1 MPGLNPLRHQ
11 LASTSPVHLRG
22 LVAAAAARGD
32 PTQRLRRV
40 IRAEHRVFDA
50 VLCGS
55 GTEALLLAFE
65 TAERLLQAPT
75 GLVLPAFSCFDVA
88 AAAVRFGRPVR
99 FYDIDPQTMGP
110 ELGSL
115 EHALATGP
123 HIVLIASL
131 FGIPPDWRAMDPVL
145 AQAGAFIVEDA
156 AQGHGGRWEGAPLG
170 GHGRLGVLSFGRG
183 KGWTGG
189 EGGALL
195 IRDERDRHAVVQDA
209 LQPAKPSAVILAKAT
224 AHWALGRP
232 SIYRIPRTMPGLALG
247 QTQYREVGIPRD
259 MSPVAAAL
267 ALGTKAQA
275 DACIEVRRTKSA
287 RYTALLANVGF
298 SSQLRLPPRSEAG
311 FSRFP
316 ALLPKGMATFRSP
329 AAALRLGAAP
339 GYPAAL
345 PHLDQVRPLLSAPP
359 QLLPGA
365 RTLVEQLVTFPTH
378 PMVRDDEQDRLVE
391 LLSSQ

>member
-22 LVAAAAARGD
+22 LVVAAAAQGD

-40 IRAEHRVFDA
+40 IRAEYRVSDA

-55 GTEALLLAFE
+55 GTEALVLAFE
-65 TAERLLQAPT
+65 TAERLLEAPA

-88 AAAVRFGRPVR
+88 AAAVRFGRPVT
-99 FYDIDPQTMGP
+99 FYDIDPHTMGP
-110 ELGSL
+110 ELESL
-115 EHALATGP
+115 EHALATGS

-131 FGIPPDWRAMDPVL
+131 FGISPDWRALDPVL
-145 AQAGAFIVEDA
+145 ASADAFIVEDA
-156 AQGHGGRWEGAPLG
+156 AQGHGGRWEGSPLG

-195 IRDERDRHAVVQDA
+195 IRDERDRDAVVRP
-209 LQPAKPSAVILAKAT
+209 LQPARPGAVILAKAT
-224 AHWALGRP
+224 AQWALGRP
-232 SIYRIPRTMPGLALG
+232 SLYGIPRAIPSLALG
-247 QTQYREVGIPRD
+247 QTQYRDVGIPRD

-275 DACIEVRRTKSA
+275 DACVEVRRARSA
-287 RYTALLANVGF
+287 RYTTLLANAGF
-298 SSQLRLPPRSEAG
+298 SFRLRLPPGSEAG

-316 ALLPKGMATFRSP
+316 AVLPRGMGTFRSP
-329 AAALRLGAAP
+329 ATALRLGAAP

-365 RTLVEQLVTFPTH
+365 RTLVQQLVTFPTH
-378 PMVRDDEQDRLVE
+378 PMVRHDEQDRLVE